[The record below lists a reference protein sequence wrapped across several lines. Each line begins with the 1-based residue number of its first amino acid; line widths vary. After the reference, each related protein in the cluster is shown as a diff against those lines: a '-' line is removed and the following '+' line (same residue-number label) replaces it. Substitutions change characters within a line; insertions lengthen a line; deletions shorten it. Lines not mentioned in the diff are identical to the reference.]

1 MDFMGKMGFQWF
13 VGVVEDRNDP
23 QKVGRV
29 RVRCLGY
36 HTPDKGKLPTADLPW
51 AHVMNPI
58 TSATVSG
65 VGQTPLGMVEGTWC
79 VGFFVDGE
87 DAQQPHIIGTL
98 PGVPTQLPAGLGFED
113 PNSNYPKYK
122 ETDVNRL
129 AVGDEN
135 NPHKTITLRKADRT
149 TNIGNADFY
158 ATDMPLI
165 DSDGASAQQN
175 LAEDDGTEFS
185 EPEIPYG
192 AKYPHNHV
200 YESEAGHLK
209 EYDDTPNKERIH
221 ERHSTGTGYEID
233 ELGTKVQRVKKDNYQ
248 LISGDHFELIK
259 GTSNVTIN
267 KGSRLFVNAAAG
279 ENQHFTIQIGENG
292 NLNLQ
297 VDAGKINI
305 HNVQGDINMKAG
317 GSINLEAGAH
327 IRMKATDYATT
338 VSGDMNEE
346 VQGKNR
352 KTGKPIDLNPA

>member
-200 YESEAGHLK
+200 YESEAGHIK

-233 ELGTKVQRVKKDNYQ
+233 EFGTKVQRVKKDNYQ

>member
-1 MDFMGKMGFQWF
+1 MDFMGKTGFQWF

-51 AHVMNPI
+51 STVMNPI

-65 VGQTPLGMVEGTWC
+65 VGQTPLGMVEGTWV
-79 VGFFVDGE
+79 VGFFVDGA
-87 DAQQPHIIGTL
+87 DAQQPCIIGTL
-98 PGVPTQLPAGLGFED
+98 PGVPNKLPAALGFED
-113 PNSNYPKYK
+113 PNNNYPKYK

-233 ELGTKVQRVKKDNYQ
+233 EYGTKVQRVKKDNYQ
-248 LISGDHFELIK
+248 LITGDHYELIK

-267 KGSRLFVNAAAG
+267 KGSRLFVNASG
-279 ENQHFTIQIGENG
+279 QENNHFTIQIGTDG

-327 IRMKATDYATT
+327 IRMKSTDYATT
-338 VSGDMNEE
+338 VAGDMNEE

>member
-1 MDFMGKMGFQWF
+1 MGKMGFQWF

-200 YESEAGHLK
+200 YESEAGHIK

-233 ELGTKVQRVKKDNYQ
+233 EFGTKVQRVKKDNYQ

>member
-1 MDFMGKMGFQWF
+1 MGKMGFQWF

-200 YESEAGHLK
+200 YESEAGHIK
-209 EYDDTPNKERIH
+209 EHDDTPNKERIH

-233 ELGTKVQRVKKDNYQ
+233 EFGTKVQRVKKDNYQ

>member
-1 MDFMGKMGFQWF
+1 MGKMGFQWF

-200 YESEAGHLK
+200 YESEAGHIK

-233 ELGTKVQRVKKDNYQ
+233 EFGTKVQRVKKDNYQ

-327 IRMKATDYATT
+327 IRMKSTDYATT

>member
-1 MDFMGKMGFQWF
+1 
-13 VGVVEDRNDP
+13 
-23 QKVGRV
+23 
-29 RVRCLGY
+29 
-36 HTPDKGKLPTADLPW
+36 
-51 AHVMNPI
+51 
-58 TSATVSG
+58 
-65 VGQTPLGMVEGTWC
+65 
-79 VGFFVDGE
+79 
-87 DAQQPHIIGTL
+87 
-98 PGVPTQLPAGLGFED
+98 
-113 PNSNYPKYK
+113 
-122 ETDVNRL
+122 
-129 AVGDEN
+129 
-135 NPHKTITLRKADRT
+135 
-149 TNIGNADFY
+149 
-158 ATDMPLI
+158 MPLI

-233 ELGTKVQRVKKDNYQ
+233 EFGTKVQRVKKDNYQ
-248 LISGDHFELIK
+248 LISGDHYELIK
-259 GTSNVTIN
+259 GSSNVTIN
-267 KGSRLFVNAAAG
+267 KGSRLFVNAGAG
-279 ENQHFTIQIGENG
+279 KDQHFTIQIGENG

>member
-1 MDFMGKMGFQWF
+1 MDFMGKTGFQWF
-13 VGVVEDRNDP
+13 VGVVEGRNDP

-51 AHVMNPI
+51 ATVMNPI

-65 VGQTPLGMVEGTWC
+65 VGQTPLGMVEGTW
-79 VGFFVDGE
+79 VIGFFMDGP
-87 DAQQPHIIGTL
+87 DAQQPCIIGTL
-98 PGVPTQLPAGLGFED
+98 PGVPDKLPTGLGFED
-113 PNSNYPKYK
+113 PNKNFPKYK

-129 AVGDEN
+129 AVGDDD
-135 NPHKTITLRKADRT
+135 NPHKTVTLRKADRT

-158 ATDMPLI
+158 AVDVEVF

-200 YESEAGHLK
+200 YETEAGHLK
-209 EYDDTPNKERIH
+209 EYDDTPNHERIH

-233 ELGTKVQRVKKDNYQ
+233 EFGRKVQRVKHDNYQ
-248 LISGDHFELIK
+248 LISKDHFELIK

-267 KGSRLFVNAAAG
+267 KGSRLFVNASG
-279 ENQHFTIQIGENG
+279 ETGNHFTIQIGTDG

-317 GSINLEAGAH
+317 GSINMEAGAH
-327 IRMKATDYATT
+327 IRMTSQAKNVT
-338 VSGDMNEE
+338 VHGDMLEQVEGEN
-346 VQGKNR
+346 K
-352 KTGKPIDLNPA
+352 KTGAPINLN

>member
-1 MDFMGKMGFQWF
+1 MGKMGFQWF

-51 AHVMNPI
+51 ATVMNPI

-65 VGQTPLGMVEGTWC
+65 VGQTPLGMVEGTWV
-79 VGFFVDGE
+79 VGFLMDGA
-87 DAQQPHIIGTL
+87 DAQQPTIIGTL
-98 PGVPTQLPAGLGFED
+98 PGVPDKLPAGLGFED
-113 PNSNYPKYK
+113 PNKNFPKYK

-200 YESEAGHLK
+200 YESEAGHIK

-233 ELGTKVQRVKKDNYQ
+233 EFGTKVQRVKKDNYQ